1 MSASPAGLPTRRRP
15 VPPAG
20 PQALARAEDEQ
31 ASRQRRRRG
40 GVMALLLAPV
50 LALGWLVTA
59 SPLLEVDHVSVSG
72 EAGVP
77 DEQVRAAVGVP
88 LGASLVRLDVDAVR
102 SRVAALPA
110 VADVGVVRDWP
121 GTLRVVVT
129 QRTPAAVRGV
139 AEDRWLL
146 VDAGG
151 VPYAEVP
158 APPAGTPRLSVEDPG
173 PAPDH
178 PPTAA
183 ALEVLGG
190 LPRALREQVA
200 VVGATSPSSV
210 RLELVDGRT
219 VVWGGTGQAARKV
232 AAVQALLRRPGRT
245 VDVSSPAVAVVTQ

>member
-1 MSASPAGLPTRRRP
+1 MSTSPSPPGLPTRRRP

-20 PQALARAEDEQ
+20 PHALGRAQ
-31 ASRQRRRRG
+31 ASRRGRLRRG
-40 GVMALLLAPV
+40 AVTALVLAPV

-59 SPLLEVDHVSVSG
+59 SPLLEVDRVMITD
-72 EAGVP
+72 EAGLP
-77 DEQVRAAVGVP
+77 DGQVRAAVGVP

-102 SRVAALPA
+102 RRVAALPP
-110 VADVGVVRDWP
+110 VAGARVERDWP

-129 QRTPAAVRGV
+129 GRTPAAVRRV
-139 AEDRWLL
+139 AEDRWQL

-151 VPYAEVP
+151 VAYAEVP
-158 APPAGTPRLSVEDPG
+158 EPPAGAPRLSIEDPG

-183 ALEVLGG
+183 ALEVLGE
-190 LPRALREQVA
+190 LPAALREQVA
-200 VVGATSPSSV
+200 VVGATSLSAV

-219 VVWGGTGQAARKV
+219 VVWGGTGQAVRKA
-232 AAVQALLRRPGRT
+232 AAVQALLQRPGRT

>member
-1 MSASPAGLPTRRRP
+1 MTTSPSPSGLPTRRRP

-20 PQALARAEDEQ
+20 AHALGRAQ
-31 ASRQRRRRG
+31 ASRRGRLRRG
-40 GVMALLLAPV
+40 AVTALVLAPV